1 MKILAIGPHPDDVEL
16 GCGGTLAKLADT
28 GHSVFIL
35 HMSQGPTSR
44 GELELDQI
52 LDIKSETKAKA
63 NRAAQI
69 LGAEDVFLCDFP
81 DNAFDTTPIINLA
94 AIVERHIKLCKPDII
109 YGPWVGDL
117 NQDHSR
123 LAHAIHIATRP
134 FNGTNVATYAYEV
147 LSSSEWTMLE
157 PFKPN
162 TYVDISNYMDQ
173 KQDAVS
179 CYDTEV
185 NDFPH
190 PRSHESIKALAMKR
204 GSESGLMRAEAF
216 QLIRSI
222 A

>member
-1 MKILAIGPHPDDVEL
+1 MKILSIGPHPDDIEL
-16 GCGGTLAKLADT
+16 GCGGTLAKYADT

-44 GELELDQI
+44 GELEPDQRLMI
-52 LDIKSETKAKA
+52 QSETKAKA

-69 LGAEDVFLCDFP
+69 LGAEDVYLCDFL
-81 DNAFDTTPIINLA
+81 DNRFEADSISSIAREL
-94 AIVERHIKLCKPDII
+94 ERHIKLCRPDII

-123 LAHAIHIATRP
+123 LAHAIQIAMRP
-134 FNGTNVATYAYEV
+134 VANKATLYAYEV